1 MAQQDAQNGGSEN
14 ATPTL
19 SFLAFKPQLSVEAL
33 TANDAVLFYKNAFAA
48 EEVSRTLNPKRK
60 ADQETPLVLSA
71 DLKIAGSSFVVATVD
86 DPSSLVNSGGNGV
99 VFSLEAEDIEAAIA
113 KAVSAGAVAEGEVVE
128 FEGASGGGRVGKVT
142 DPYGYVWQISTP
154 VKKVADV
161 EA

>member
-1 MAQQDAQNGGSEN
+1 MIFSYFFVDYI
-14 ATPTL
+14 L
-19 SFLAFKPQLSVEAL
+19 KLFLCNSV
-33 TANDAVLFYKNAFAA
+33 K
-48 EEVSRTLNPKRK
+48 
-60 ADQETPLVLSA
+60 
-71 DLKIAGSSFVVATVD
+71 
-86 DPSSLVNSGGNGV
+86 SGGNGV